1 MAIISLS
8 TFIAAPPEMVFDLAR
23 SIDLHQL
30 SLAHTREEAIAGVV
44 TGLIGP
50 NEEVT
55 WRATHLGVRQ
65 TLTSRITEFNR
76 PLYFSDE
83 MVRGAFKRFK
93 HRHDFEAC
101 DGGTL
106 LLDTFEFESPMGW
119 LGKLANWLFLKRYMT
134 RFLQARNAVLKEYAE
149 TERWREIL

>member
-8 TFIAAPPEMVFDLAR
+8 TFIAAPPEIVFDLAR

-93 HRHDFEAC
+93 HRHDFKAC